1 MKELEKAYNS
11 KQYEDQIYQKW
22 EESGF
27 FNPDN
32 LQGEPFSIMMPPP
45 NVTGVLHLGH
55 ALENTIMDT
64 MIRFQRMQG
73 KKALLLPGTDH
84 AAVATQA
91 KVEKLMAEEGI
102 EKPRETFGRDGLL
115 EKIRAY
121 AEESKST
128 ILTQIRKMGT
138 SADWSR
144 LAYTFDEPRNKAVN
158 EVFVR
163 MYNDGLIYKG
173 YRVINWSVKGQST
186 CSDDEL
192 EYVDR
197 KGILYTFKYTK
208 DFPITIATTRPET
221 KLGDTAV
228 AVHPEGK
235 WKQYIGQEFTVDVGA
250 AKPLTIKV
258 IGDEHVDDAFGTGA
272 LGVTPAHSPVD
283 FEMYM
288 NQKAK
293 GDPIEIIQVIGL
305 DGKMTAEAGADYE
318 GLTVLEAREKFVQY
332 LRENDLMEAEEET
345 TQNVG
350 TSDRFKD
357 VVEPLPLTQW
367 FVDVNKKIPGT
378 RKSLKDLMKESV
390 QTGLDGDK
398 EKQITITPER
408 FNKIYFSWID
418 NLRDWNISRQIWWG
432 HRIPV
437 WYKGEEIYCGTEA
450 PEGDGWEQ
458 DEDTL
463 DTWFSSGM
471 WPFATLGWPVST
483 EVSSG
488 KPENSDDFNTYFPTS
503 WMQMGYEIIFFWM
516 ARMILMSTYT
526 HNEIP
531 FKDVYFHGMLR
542 DKNGQKFSKSLGNGI
557 DPIEVINE
565 YGADALRYSLVAG
578 ISPGNDSKFS
588 TEKIEGG
595 QHLVNKFW
603 NISRFIL
610 LNIEDPKKDIAL
622 PELHTL
628 ADKWIISRLHTV
640 IKEVTQDIEE
650 YRFSMGAERLREF
663 TWSEL
668 ADWYLEIAKIQS
680 DKPTSS
686 PSATLRTGSAEG
698 SDILNYILNAVLK
711 LWHPYMPFVTEAIW
725 QEVYGKDEMLMVA
738 KWPVAGEIEPQQ
750 TFESLQNII
759 RGIRALR
766 AEYNISPSKKLVLF
780 ASDSDVISNN
790 TDVLFG
796 LARLETIHP
805 LANKPKT
812 AIGFSESGIEIYI
825 DLADEVDIEAEKA
838 RLQKEI
844 AGVEPYVSAQE
855 KKLSN
860 KGFVDNA
867 PEAVVAQ
874 EKKKLEDAKQRL
886 FQLKE
891 QLQVFS

>member
-1 MKELEKAYNS
+1 MKELEKAYES
-11 KQYEDQIYQKW
+11 TQYEDSIYQKW
-22 EESGF
+22 EASGY

-32 LQGEPFSIMMPPP
+32 LEGEPFSIMMPPP

-91 KVEKLMAEEGI
+91 KVEKMLAEQGV
-102 EKPRETFGRDGLL
+102 EKPREEFGREGLL

-128 ILTQIRKMGT
+128 ILSQIRKMGT

-144 LAYTFDEPRNKAVN
+144 LAYTFDEARNNAVN

-197 KGILYTFKYTK
+197 KGMLYTFKYAK

-228 AVHPEGK
+228 AVHPEGR

-258 IGDEHVDDAFGTGA
+258 IGDDHVDDEFGTGA
-272 LGVTPAHSPVD
+272 LGVTPAHSPID

-293 GDPIEIIQVIGL
+293 EDPIEIIQVIGL

-318 GLTVLEAREKFVQY
+318 GLTVGEAREKFVQY
-332 LRENDLMEAEEET
+332 LRDNDLMEAEEET

-367 FVDVNKKIPGT
+367 FVDVNKEIPGKG
-378 RKSLKDLMKESV
+378 KSLKDLMKESV
-390 QTGLDGDK
+390 QTGFDGDK
-398 EKQITITPER
+398 DKQITITPER

-437 WYKGEEIYCGTEA
+437 WYKGEEIYCGTKA
-450 PEGDGWEQ
+450 PEGAGWEQ

-471 WPFATLGWPVST
+471 WPFATLGWP
-483 EVSSG
+483 EQ
-488 KPENSDDFNTYFPTS
+488 SDDFNTYFPTS

-526 HNEIP
+526 HGEIP

-610 LNIEDPKKDIAL
+610 LNIEDPKKDIEL
-622 PELHTL
+622 PQVNTL

-640 IKEVTQDIEE
+640 ILEVTSDLEE

-668 ADWYLEIAKIQS
+668 ADWYLEIAKIEG
-680 DKPTSS
+680 DK
-686 PSATLRTGSAEG
+686 

-711 LWHPYMPFVTEAIW
+711 LWHPYMPFVTETIW
-725 QEVYGKDEMLMVA
+725 QQVYGEDEMLMVA
-738 KWPVAGEIEPQQ
+738 PWPRAGVVEPQE
-750 TFESLQNII
+750 TFEALQNII

-766 AEYNISPSKKLVLF
+766 AEYKISPSKKLVIY
-780 ASDSDVISNN
+780 ASESNVISNN
-790 TDVLFG
+790 SDVLFG
-796 LARLETIHP
+796 LARLEAVH
-805 LANKPKT
+805 AVADKPQT
-812 AIGFSESGIEIYI
+812 AIGFSEAGIEVFI
-825 DLADEVDIEAEKA
+825 DLAGEVDIDAEKS
-838 RLQKEI
+838 RLEKEI
-844 AGVEPYVSAQE
+844 AGVAPYVAAQG

-867 PEAVVAQ
+867 PAEVIEE
-874 EKKKLEDAKQRL
+874 EKKKLEEAVQRL
-886 FQLKE
+886 E
-891 QLQVFS
+891 QLQTQLASFQNM